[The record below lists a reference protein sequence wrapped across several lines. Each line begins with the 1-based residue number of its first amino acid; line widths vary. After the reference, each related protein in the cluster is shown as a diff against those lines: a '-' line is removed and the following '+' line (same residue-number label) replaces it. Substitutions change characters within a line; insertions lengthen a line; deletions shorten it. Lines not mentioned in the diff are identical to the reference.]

1 MTGSRGSKVRAMSD
15 SMAFLAGVAFAGI
28 AAILLLKGD
37 SNPSI
42 LSNTLPPPPALIQ
55 PSASPTALPPNGQI
69 LPGWNPEQQRSEL
82 EQLKAQLDRQRLDTE
97 LLKEQLKSQQL
108 LIESLNKE
116 CKLNPA
122 NPPLNPAPTQANSQ
136 QPANQ
141 IFWGLLWALAGTLL
155 TILLALVFLV
165 MFLLFG
171 QQRFPRT
178 VQIIHPHSSEP
189 FPPYRRG
196 SEFLPPRIKD
206 RRVDPNDYQE

>member
-1 MTGSRGSKVRAMSD
+1 MSD

-37 SNPSI
+37 PNTSI
-42 LSNTLPPPPALIQ
+42 LSNTLPPPPAVVQ
-55 PSASPTALPPNGQI
+55 PSVSPAVPPPTGQL

-82 EQLKAQLDRQRLDTE
+82 EQLRAQLERQRLDTE

-108 LIESLNKE
+108 LIDSLNGQ

-122 NPPLNPAPTQANSQ
+122 NPPLNPVPTQTNPQ

-141 IFWGLLWALAGTLL
+141 ILWGLLWALAGTLL

-178 VQIIHPHSSEP
+178 VQIIHPNSSEP
-189 FPPYRRG
+189 FPPYRGG